1 MANLFVVLHWNWFY
15 FSFNLPRMLSAL
27 LRSVHSF
34 FSSLFFFLYV
44 CVLSLSLFL
53 SLTPLFICFE
63 SVQQTRTQRNCINYK
78 RWHRNVHVFNVTI
91 FILLYMI
98 SHLAGKCTVMMLS
111 AFSFNN
117 REIFSSVFA
126 NFALDGNDSS
136 ILWSFI
142 ADGNIKIQCMSCH
155 FLYSFL
161 RIDIWHVSPK
171 SLIITKKS
179 IESTSSEIFDVIIW
193 KMF

>member
-1 MANLFVVLHWNWFY
+1 MLGKFICCFTLELVLFFVQFASDA
-15 FSFNLPRMLSAL
+15 FRSSSFGPQ
-27 LRSVHSF
+27 F
-34 FSSLFFFLYV
+34 FSSLFFFVRV
-44 CVLSLSLFL
+44 CALSFFLLLPFSSVLNQYNKREHSEIVLIMNVDIAMCVYSMWQFLFCC
-53 SLTPLFICFE
+53 TWF
-63 SVQQTRTQRNCINYK
+63 R
-78 RWHRNVHVFNVTI
+78 
-91 FILLYMI
+91 I
-98 SHLAGKCTVMMLS
+98 SSFTGNSDDVVGI
-111 AFSFNN
+111 SFNN

-155 FLYSFL
+155 FQCSFL

>member
-34 FSSLFFFLYV
+34 FPPCFFSYSLSFFLLLPFSSVLNQYNKREHSEIVLIMNVEIAMCVYSMWQFLFCCTWFRISSLTGNSDDV
-44 CVLSLSLFL
+44 VG
-53 SLTPLFICFE
+53 I
-63 SVQQTRTQRNCINYK
+63 
-78 RWHRNVHVFNVTI
+78 
-91 FILLYMI
+91 
-98 SHLAGKCTVMMLS
+98 
-111 AFSFNN
+111 SFNN

-126 NFALDGNDSS
+126 NFALVGNDSS

-161 RIDIWHVSPK
+161 RFDIWHVSPK

-179 IESTSSEIFDVIIW
+179 IESTSSEIFDVII
-193 KMF
+193 